1 MPTAPSDDAQC
12 MAAAADRLAGEVLE
26 CVSPELVL
34 VDAVLAE
41 EARRRLD
48 VPHDTAA
55 STGREGIELRLFVDV
70 AAVEVEVEA
79 DGETEIEEDAVA
91 GEEIVPV
98 PAAALEGEH
107 CYLGIEDLI
116 VIPEDDLLSVP
127 PMLVVV
133 PNEDVTQRSPEP
145 EEIVAPR
152 DADDVID
159 VPADGRAQPQSTSQ
173 SFPPLP
179 SPSSDAD
186 EEDATDVVLRLIRD
200 QMEHK
205 TPSKRRRRRFF
216 SFGS

>member
-34 VDAVLAE
+34 VDAALAE
-41 EARRRLD
+41 EARRRLG

-55 STGREGIELRLFVDV
+55 STGREGIEPRLFVDV

-98 PAAALEGEH
+98 PAEALEGEH

-133 PNEDVTQRSPEP
+133 PNEDVTQRSREP

-159 VPADGRAQPQSTSQ
+159 VPADGRAQQQSTSQ

-200 QMEHK
+200 QMEHR